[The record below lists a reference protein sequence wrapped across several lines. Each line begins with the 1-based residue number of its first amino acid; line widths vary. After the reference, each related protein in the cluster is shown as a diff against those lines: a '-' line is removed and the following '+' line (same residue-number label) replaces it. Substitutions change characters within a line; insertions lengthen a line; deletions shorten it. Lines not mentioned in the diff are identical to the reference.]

1 MAEQI
6 EALVKPELLIWARR
20 MAGLD
25 VEAAARKIQVKR
37 SKLDLWEAGEARP
50 TIGQLRNLADA
61 YKRPLGVF
69 FLEEI
74 PPEEPLPPDFRRLDP
89 TQSEEFS
96 PELRLAIRMAHL
108 KRAMALE
115 LFEEL
120 NERPPRFGT
129 TARATED
136 PEALAGRIRKMLG
149 FGESLPQGDVRVQ
162 FNERRGAVEASGVL
176 VFQAEKIDTNEMRA
190 FSIPQRPLPV
200 VVLNIKDA
208 FQARSFSL
216 FHELTHILLGNG
228 GICNLEE
235 NGRDSPPQRIEAFCN
250 HVAGAVLIPAD
261 QLGHRPET
269 PLQLVSGL
277 SDDAISRLAVHF
289 GVAKETVVR
298 RLVIVKKVPL
308 PFYQTKREE
317 YRRAFAGAPKKAA
330 GGFAPPSTMAMAT
343 NGRLFTRL
351 VLEAYADEKIGASEV
366 LEYLGA
372 RVKHLPKIQNM
383 LQGGSSE
390 EEGEP

>member
-1 MAEQI
+1 MADQI

-25 VEAAARKIQVKR
+25 AEAAARKIQVKR
-37 SKLDLWEAGEARP
+37 AKLELWEAGEARP
-50 TIGQLRNLADA
+50 TIGQLRKLADV

-69 FLEEI
+69 FLEDI
-74 PPEEPLPPDFRRLDP
+74 PADEPLPADFRRLDP
-89 TQSEEFS
+89 TQAEEFS
-96 PELRLAIRMAHL
+96 PELRLAIRRVHL

-120 NERPPRFGT
+120 NERPPEFDA
-129 TARATED
+129 TAGAMED

-149 FGESLPQGDVRVQ
+149 FGESLPQGDMREQ
-162 FNERRGAVEASGVL
+162 FNVRRSAVERAGVL
-176 VFQAEKIDTNEMRA
+176 VFQAEKIDTTEMRA

-228 GICNLEE
+228 GVCNLEE
-235 NGRDSPPQRIEAFCN
+235 NGRNSPPQRIEAFCN
-250 HVAGAVLIPAD
+250 HVAGAVLIPID
-261 QLGHRPET
+261 QLGRRPET
-269 PLQLVSGL
+269 PRRLVSGL
-277 SDDAISRLAVHF
+277 SDDAIARLAVHF

-298 RLVIVKKVPL
+298 RLVIAKKVPL
-308 PFYQTKREE
+308 AFYQEKREE
-317 YRRAFAGAPKKAA
+317 YRRAFAAAKKVD
-330 GGFAPPSTMAMAT
+330 GGFAPPYTMALAG

-351 VLEAYADEKIGASEV
+351 VLEAYADEKLGARDV
-366 LEYLGA
+366 LEYLGT
-372 RVKHLPKIQNM
+372 RVKHLPKIQTM
-383 LQGGSSE
+383 LQSGSSE
-390 EEGEP
+390 ETGEP